1 MADTKKDTATKQAI
15 DAFRKK
21 HIKELETNMAVAVSI
36 RDDVEASPRDRNEAI
51 KTISRMLGALQPDRQ
66 VQARKEDAVPK
77 LTKDDQEDI
86 KKHIKEVLG
95 G

>member
-1 MADTKKDTATKQAI
+1 MADAKKDTLTKQAI

-66 VQARKEDAVPK
+66 TLAKKTSDVPE
-77 LTKDDQEDI
+77 LTADDQADI
-86 KKHIKEVLG
+86 AQHIKEVLG